1 MTQQI
6 DKVAIAAAFS
16 RAAHQYEQ
24 FAELQRLTGYLLLAR
39 VGSRRADWLLD
50 AGCGTGWYSRV
61 WQSRGSRVIAL
72 DLSASMLQ
80 ACQQKQSAEH
90 FIEADIEAI
99 PLVDKRVDL
108 AWSNLALQWC
118 SDIHQALAE
127 LYRVTQPGGC
137 IAFTT
142 LVSGSLI
149 ELRQAW
155 QAVDGRRPVNTF
167 MTFDE
172 IEQACRPWRTHLQCH
187 PITQYFPDVVSA
199 MRSLK
204 GVGAT
209 HLHHG
214 RQQQLTT
221 RSQLKRLAAAWP
233 QHQAGYPLS
242 WQIISGVIERDE

>member
-1 MTQQI
+1 MTQQV
-6 DKVAIAAAFS
+6 DKAAIAAAFS
-16 RAAHQYEQ
+16 RAANHYEQ
-24 FAELQRLTGYLLLAR
+24 FAELQRLTGDALLER
-39 VGSRRADWLLD
+39 VSSRRANGLLD

-72 DLSASMLQ
+72 DLSASMLES
-80 ACQQKQSAEH
+80 CQQKQSAER
-90 FIEADIEAI
+90 FIEADIESI
-99 PLVDKRVDL
+99 PLADKRVDL

-118 SDIHQALAE
+118 SDIHQALSE
-127 LYRVTQPGGC
+127 LYRVTKPGGC

-142 LVSGSLI
+142 LASGSLI

-155 QAVDGRRPVNTF
+155 QAVDDRQPVNTF
-167 MTFDE
+167 MTIED
-172 IEQACRPWRTHLQCH
+172 IEQACRHWDSHLQCH
-187 PITQYFPDVVSA
+187 PITQYFPDVISA

-214 RQQQLTT
+214 RHQQLTT
-221 RSQLKRLAAAWP
+221 RSQLQRLASVWP

>member
-1 MTQQI
+1 MTQPV
-6 DKVAIAAAFS
+6 DKAAIAAAFS
-16 RAAHQYEQ
+16 RAANHYEQ
-24 FAELQRLTGYLLLAR
+24 FADLQRLSGDRLLAR
-39 VGSRRADWLLD
+39 VASRQADELLD

-61 WQSRGSRVIAL
+61 WQRRGSRVVAL
-72 DLSASMLQ
+72 DLSASMLEV
-80 ACQQKQSAEH
+80 CQQKQSAER

-99 PLVDKRVDL
+99 PLADKSVDL
-108 AWSNLALQWC
+108 AWSNLTLQWC

-127 LYRVTQPGGC
+127 LYRVTKPGGC

-155 QAVDGRRPVNTF
+155 QAVDDRQPVNTF
-167 MTFDE
+167 MTIQN
-172 IEQACRPWRTHLQCH
+172 IEQACRFWRTSLQCH
-187 PITQYFPDVVSA
+187 PITQYFPDVISA

-214 RQQQLTT
+214 RQPQLTT
-221 RSQLKRLAAAWP
+221 RKQLQHLAATWP
-233 QHQAGYPLS
+233 QHQEGYPLS
-242 WQIISGVIERDE
+242 WRIISGVIERDE